1 MGDNISL
8 NHKEKILIVDDEP
21 LTVKLLAAKLP
32 PGQYE
37 TVWAFNG
44 KEALEKVAE
53 DLPDLILLDV
63 MMPEMDG
70 YEVTQILKNDPKT
83 RDIPVILITALD
95 GKEDKVKGL
104 KAGADE
110 FLNKPVVTTEFLSR
124 VKSLLR
130 LKQYQD
136 QLKKHVDSEDL
147 FLEPTNEKGKTDQEG
162 RESASVILVEDD
174 EKDAKLIKEYLNGE
188 PYRLS
193 VVNTGEDTI
202 TLAQQGNVDLILLD
216 ILLPGM
222 DGFEVCRRLK
232 DSEETK
238 NIQIVVITN
247 LKDLQSKIKGIELG
261 ADDYLIK
268 PINVHELK
276 ARVRALARK
285 KGYLDKLQAN
295 YETAVHSAITDRL
308 TGLYNHAYFQHFLE
322 LEVKRSLRQKHP
334 LALVMIDIDE
344 FKQFNDRLGH
354 VAGDA
359 VLKDFGRLI
368 NRGIRKI
375 DLGARYGGEEFAVV
389 LPGTDLDGAVR
400 VAERI
405 RQIVRDYSYERESS
419 SNPDTLTVSMGIAT
433 CPAHARTCA
442 DLIRMADGALYKAKE
457 GGKNRFFV
465 YAEDLT

>member
-1 MGDNISL
+1 MGNNM

-37 TVWAFNG
+37 TVWAFDG
-44 KEALEKVAE
+44 KEALGKVAE

-95 GKEDKVKGL
+95 GTDDKVKGL
-104 KAGADE
+104 EAGADE
-110 FLNKPVVTTEFLSR
+110 FLNKPVNTTEFLSR

-136 QLKKHVDSEDL
+136 QLKKHVESKDL
-147 FLEPTNEKGKTDQEG
+147 FPESTNEGGRTSQECQ
-162 RESASVILVEDD
+162 EPASIILVEDD
-174 EKDAKLIKEYLNGE
+174 KKDAKLIQGYLNGE
-188 PYRLS
+188 PYRVS
-193 VVNTGEDTI
+193 VASSGEDTI
-202 TLAQQGNVDLILLD
+202 TRAQQEKVDLILLD

-247 LKDLQSKIKGIELG
+247 LKDLESKIKGIEQG
-261 ADDYLIK
+261 ADDYLVK

-285 KGYLDKLQAN
+285 KAYLDKLQAN

-334 LALVMIDIDE
+334 MALVMIDIDE
-344 FKQFNDRLGH
+344 FKQFNDCLGH
-354 VAGDA
+354 MAGDTI
-359 VLKDFGRLI
+359 LKDFGGLI

-405 RQIVRDYSYERESS
+405 KQFVHDYSFDRESS
-419 SNPDTLTVSMGIAT
+419 ASPETPTISMGIAT
-433 CPAHARTCA
+433 CPAHARTCT
-442 DLIRMADGALYKAKE
+442 DLIHKADSALYRAKE
-457 GGKNRFFV
+457 EGKNRFCV
-465 YAEDLT
+465 YAENLT